1 MPAPERPVVGWWQ
14 FHQIATTLAYLAL
27 VVGLWTIR
35 DWLAPP
41 AGLPIVLVAL
51 AAALGASSLR
61 LHLLFTVR
69 WYPDE
74 WAAQIRQSRPW
85 IRIADLALAA
95 ALLLVVVETV
105 TAHNRVAAIFV
116 AAAVTIVVSSG
127 IIEPATT
134 RAAFPKR

>member
-1 MPAPERPVVGWWQ
+1 MGWWQ
-14 FHQIATTLAYLAL
+14 FHQLATTAAYIAL

-35 DWLAPP
+35 DWMAPP
-41 AGLPIVLVAL
+41 AGLLIVLVAL

-69 WYPDE
+69 WYPGE
-74 WAAQIRQSRPW
+74 WAAQIRQSRPR
-85 IRIADLALAA
+85 IRVADFVLAA
-95 ALLLVVVETV
+95 ALLLVVGQTL